1 MRFFNMSFRRATKC
15 LTTAVLVLISA
26 CGLSSGANAMKW
38 LAGPQGGGWYAMAEG
53 LTALINRDDPSL
65 SLNVAAGGG
74 KENPRHIQAGD
85 GQIGMSIDF
94 LVAAA
99 YAGKAPYDG
108 APMTK
113 INTLGAGWS
122 PLPFHLLRAASANP
136 DFKAAITGRGFR
148 IAIPPKDTSD
158 ELTFQRVLAFY
169 GTSYD
174 RIASDGGSVVHG
186 NYDQIAAAIKD
197 GKVDYLFGATT
208 KPANVIRDIGN
219 GSREVALTPM
229 PADLMTSLAKTYGY
243 GRGIIP
249 RGTYPKLQTSD
260 VETTFMETIFM
271 ISADVPEEDA
281 YKVTKAFLNHRGELA
296 SINASLANFDP
307 AKAWQNLPVPLHPGA
322 ARAYREFGYMK

>member
-1 MRFFNMSFRRATKC
+1 
-15 LTTAVLVLISA
+15 
-26 CGLSSGANAMKW
+26 MKW

-53 LTALINRDDPSL
+53 LTALVNRDDPSL
-65 SLNVAAGGG
+65 DLKVAAGGG
-74 KENPRHIQAGD
+74 KENPLHIQAGR

-99 YAGKAPYDG
+99 YAGKAPYEDT
-108 APMTK
+108 PMTK

-122 PLPFHLLRAASANP
+122 PLPFHLLRAATANP
-136 DFKAAITGRGFR
+136 DLRAAITGRGFR

-174 RIASDGGSVVHG
+174 RIERDGGAIVFG
-186 NYDQIAAAIKD
+186 NYDQIAAALKE

-208 KPANVIRDIGN
+208 KPASVITDIGN
-219 GSREVALTPM
+219 GPREIALTAM
-229 PADLMTSLAKTYGY
+229 PADLMTSLATTYGY
-243 GRGIIP
+243 GRGVIP
-249 RGTYPKLQTSD
+249 NGTYPKLQSSD

-271 ISADVPEEDA
+271 ISADVSEDEA
-281 YKVTKAFLNHRGELA
+281 YRVTKALLKHRAELA
-296 SINASLANFDP
+296 SINASLAGFDP

-322 ARAYREFGYMK
+322 ARAYRELGYMK